1 MTAKEP
7 TAADVLTELQVMR
20 REVRADLAELRLDW
34 ADRWS
39 RTNERLDDIS
49 RHLSV
54 LIDMVAEFRAE
65 YNAHVH
71 PHRHG
76 EDGEVAA

>member
-1 MTAKEP
+1 MSVQEP
-7 TAADVLTELQVMR
+7 TAADVLAELQVMR

-49 RHLSV
+49 RHLNV
-54 LIDMVAEFRAE
+54 LIDMVAAFRAE
-65 YNAHVH
+65 YNTHYH

-76 EDGEVAA
+76 EDEEAA